1 MEYQKAM
8 KIAEKI
14 RRKCG
19 NCAACPISMEQN
31 GVGVGCDTFLLKYPL
46 QAEKVLEQWEKQ
58 HRKKTYKEDFFQ
70 RFPDAPVDRRGYPYV
85 LPCAVYAN
93 IDCKELV
100 CLSCDSLW
108 DEEIS

>member
-19 NCAACPISMEQN
+19 NCATCPISVEQN
-31 GVGVGCDTFLLKYPL
+31 GVGVGCDTFLLRYPL

-58 HRKKTYKEDFFQ
+58 HRKKTYKEDFFSAIS
-70 RFPDAPVDRRGYPYV
+70 R
-85 LPCAVYAN
+85 CAGGPAGVSLCVAL
-93 IDCKELV
+93 CCV
-100 CLSCDSLW
+100 C
-108 DEEIS
+108 